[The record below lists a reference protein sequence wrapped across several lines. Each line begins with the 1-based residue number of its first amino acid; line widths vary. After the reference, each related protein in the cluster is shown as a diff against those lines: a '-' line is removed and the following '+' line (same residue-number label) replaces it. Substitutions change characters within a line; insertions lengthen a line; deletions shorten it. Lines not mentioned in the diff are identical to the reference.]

1 MFRYCV
7 FILLLILVFP
17 VPAKADWIN
26 FSGAQSAPNIAE
38 IYVEDDHVR
47 LVLEIYIGDLKKF
60 IDLVPDNLLKQT
72 EVKPHPLKE
81 RLNRFSTNGFQ
92 FLHDGKKRLQAELEI
107 AEPRLRIDRP
117 NPFAGK
123 LNPYTRQRIPGP
135 PEDKRV
141 LYVELVYPFKSKPEE
156 IIIIPPLGKG
166 GFPEIPIGFIVYH
179 KGVPIV
185 DYRYLSESAQ
195 LNLDWEDPW
204 YSHFNK
210 KALKRWQQS
219 GLKIFLYIEPYEV
232 RHEIL
237 VRVKD
242 LAQWMDLDLRGEEF
256 IETDEFESLKQRAGE
271 FFLKQ
276 ANVLIDNKKFRPILD
291 RTSFVKYTMTRTFF
305 IEQPERLQL
314 NNAMVGVILTYITPG
329 IPQEVKVDWELFSDR
344 IQKVP
349 TSAID
354 PAGPFPSYVTPDD
367 NMFVWKNYL
376 KKYRIP
382 TVAKVELSED
392 ISTFRLPLL
401 SLLFMALILPVVW
414 QIRLRRQSRTSAK
427 VQYVLA
433 AALIAA
439 AIGSTSFFTVPLTK
453 PARFTAQLSD
463 NESKVVLNSLLK
475 NVYRSFDFREEEDVY
490 DRLAISVSGDLL
502 EDIYLQNRK
511 SMVIEQ
517 AGGAQAKVKKVEILN
532 AVAEE
537 TSARGGSHTFRTEWT
552 AMGTVGHWGHIH
564 TRLNRYDAL
573 ISLTPVD
580 GSWKITGLELL
591 EEKRIDPLG
600 KSKIGS

>member
-1 MFRYCV
+1 MKSILRYY
-7 FILLLILVFP
+7 LVFLTIALSIP
-17 VPAKADWIN
+17 SLASADWIN
-26 FSGAQSAPNIAE
+26 FSGAQSAANIAE
-38 IYVEDDHVR
+38 IYVEDDHIR
-47 LVLEIYIGDLKKF
+47 LVLEIYIGDLEKF
-60 IDLVPDNLLKQT
+60 IDLIPDNLLNQT
-72 EVKPHPLKE
+72 EVKPPPLKE
-81 RLNRFSTNGFQ
+81 RLKRFSTNGFQ
-92 FLHDGKKRLQAELEI
+92 FLHDGKKRLQAELKI
-107 AEPRLRIDRP
+107 AEPRLRTERL

-141 LYVELVYPFKSKPEE
+141 LYVELVYPFESKPEE

-166 GFPEIPIGFIVYH
+166 GFPEVPIGFIAYH

-185 DYRYLSESAQ
+185 DYRYLSESAR
-195 LNLDWEDPW
+195 LNLDWDDPW

-219 GLKIFLYIEPYEV
+219 GLRIFLYIEPYEV

-242 LAQWMDLDLRGEEF
+242 LAQWMDLDLRGEKF
-256 IETDEFESLKQRAGE
+256 IEIDEFESLKKRAGE

-276 ANVLIDNKKFRPILD
+276 ADVLIDNKKLRPILD

-305 IEQPERLQL
+305 IDQPEQLQL
-314 NNAMVGVILTYITPG
+314 NSAMFGVILTYITPG
-329 IPQEVKVDWELFSDR
+329 IPREVKVDWSLFSDK

-349 TSAID
+349 TNAID

-382 TVAKVELSED
+382 TVAKVELSKE

-401 SLLFMALILPVVW
+401 SLLCIVFVLPVIW
-414 QIRLRRQSRTSAK
+414 QIRLRRKRKTSAGL
-427 VQYVLA
+427 QYGLVVV
-433 AALIAA
+433 LIAA
-439 AIGSTSFFTVPLTK
+439 AIGSSSFFTVPLNK

-463 NESKVVLNSLLK
+463 NESMIVLNSLLK
-475 NVYRSFDFREEEDVY
+475 NVYRSFDFREESDIY
-490 DRLAISVSGDLL
+490 DRLAISVSGNLL

-517 AGGAQAKVKKVEILN
+517 AGGAQAKVKKVEILK
-532 AVAEE
+532 A
-537 TSARGGSHTFRTEWT
+537 TPTDTPGKGGSRTYRTEWT

-564 TRLNRYDAL
+564 TRLNRYEAL
-573 ISLTPVD
+573 ISLTPVN

-600 KSKIGS
+600 KK